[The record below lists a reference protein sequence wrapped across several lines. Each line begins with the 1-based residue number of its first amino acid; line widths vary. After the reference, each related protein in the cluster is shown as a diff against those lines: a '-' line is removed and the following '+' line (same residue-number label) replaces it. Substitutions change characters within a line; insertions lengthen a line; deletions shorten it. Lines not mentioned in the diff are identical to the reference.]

1 MDHEK
6 CQVISTRRSFEAKAG
21 ARIRTFKNKNQIGS
35 SPPSRDPDG
44 LVASIA
50 DALQSNPKSS
60 LCRLPGR
67 CSSVSYVRFLLRF
80 SVSKKKKNRVSLA
93 EPHEEE
99 IDPCRRSA
107 NLGMRAADSQ
117 QGVAPFEE
125 KHKHYFDF
133 QRRSGQLPMQNEG
146 EEVDYRGVMHC
157 NGSVLMSV
165 SLDQMKVTTWQF
177 TGVE

>member
-60 LCRLPGR
+60 LCRL
-67 CSSVSYVRFLLRF
+67 
-80 SVSKKKKNRVSLA
+80 VSLA